1 MTEEK
6 ELIEIK
12 DSWPLWLTVIITGL
26 NFIGIFIFLFV
37 LYEIRSVVLESPVIT
52 GRIYNY
58 VGLVGYASA
67 LGILTLVAGSS
78 IILLLNPW
86 INFKKLMEGDGLSK
100 LSGAIIFSF
109 TLLSLALIVLA
120 AN

>member
-1 MTEEK
+1 MDERYLVKIK
-6 ELIEIK
+6 EG
-12 DSWPLWLTVIITGL
+12 WPKWLVVLATVL
-26 NFIGIFIFLFV
+26 NFIGIIIFLAV
-37 LYEIRSVVLESPVIT
+37 LFGIREIVLANPIIE

-109 TLLSLALIVLA
+109 TLLALAIIVLA